1 MAIVFGIFWQ
11 EKQTWK
17 ECLQYFSN
25 LPGRLPCNTLDNALI
40 HIHIDNHDE
49 NTVAWMNI
57 KHPYS
62 TKVNFHWKK
71 KRYARW
77 KQASF
82 PPAKWTSTRSGL
94 KSEISLQIQT
104 SDPSNHVSWVKK
116 HWKTA
121 LYFHDGEYQDV
132 LFNLFSAL
140 SLCGGLEQLINPV
153 YCVVWNC
160 ETWWACLW
168 QPSKFSMDKL
178 SAIYIILFII

>member
-11 EKQTWK
+11 EKQTSK
-17 ECLQYFSN
+17 EYLQYYSDIS
-25 LPGRLPCNTLDNALI
+25 CNTLDNALI
-40 HIHIDNHDE
+40 HIFTLTIMIKTQSSE
-49 NTVAWMNI
+49 WTLNI
-57 KHPYS
+57 NS
-62 TKVNFHWKK
+62 AKVDLHWK

-116 HWKTA
+116 HWQTA

-160 ETWWACLW
+160 ETWWGCLW
-168 QPSKFSMDKL
+168 QPTNFSMNKL
-178 SAIYIILFII
+178 WTLP